1 MTRKKNKK
9 ILKRKPPFYW
19 PFILLVI
26 ILIEIALLINE
37 RAWSQ
42 AYGNVVYVLRDQ
54 VEKINIENKLMFN
67 RIFYVYNQILNASYF
82 AEVQRIYLV
91 NPQLSSLSKLNEKKY

>member
-19 PFILLVI
+19 PFILLVV

-42 AYGNVVYVLRDQ
+42 AYGNVVYALRDQ

-82 AEVQRIYLV
+82 AEAQRIYLV